1 MGTEKDPE
9 HEDKTGSN
17 PLRQGCPTEEALRR
31 GFTLVY
37 LSRTVRLRL
46 YFLLAEVAIFEFR
59 SCTCTTEFSTPS
71 ELVDF
76 VGAPL
81 SRTRGTVP
89 IYMLEVRD
97 SNGWTLK
104 ICRSSLLD
112 VQRAMASFHPVDE
125 APCATPWS
133 FAWERADVA
142 TAC

>member
-46 YFLLAEVAIFEFR
+46 DLPPPEVVIFGFR
-59 SCTCTTEFSTPS
+59 SCTGTTAFIAPS

-76 VGAPL
+76 VGALL
-81 SRTRGTVP
+81 SRTRGTAP
-89 IYMLEVRD
+89 IYMLKCE
-97 SNGWTLK
+97 T
-104 ICRSSLLD
+104 
-112 VQRAMASFHPVDE
+112 AMVGE
-125 APCATPWS
+125 APPVEPAG
-133 FAWERADVA
+133 RA
-142 TAC
+142 ACRGLLPSWR